1 MLTPLFLSSSN
12 KPPGFF
18 FECRI
23 DNKPSDEG
31 AFCLL
36 VLAGTETGTS
46 ELLTNRLSL
55 MELAEHSSFAVWDQL
70 LKKKK
75 KTFA

>member
-1 MLTPLFLSSSN
+1 
-12 KPPGFF
+12 
-18 FECRI
+18 
-23 DNKPSDEG
+23 
-31 AFCLL
+31 
-36 VLAGTETGTS
+36 
-46 ELLTNRLSL
+46 LLTNRLSL